1 MQSYEFFFD
10 LQNFLYTTSCIFIFG
25 KLKNFLYLCKMETT
39 RQQKVN
45 SVLQKDLAEILL
57 REVVVPNTMVSVT
70 SVNITP
76 DMSIARVNL
85 SIFATKD
92 KTTVL
97 KQIQTKKSEI
107 RYLLGE
113 RVKNQLRIVPDLQF
127 FIDDSLDRI
136 DRIDELLKNS

>member
-1 MQSYEFFFD
+1 
-10 LQNFLYTTSCIFIFG
+10 
-25 KLKNFLYLCKMETT
+25 MEST

-57 REVVVPNTMVSVT
+57 REVVVPNTMISVT

-85 SIFATKD
+85 SIFATND
-92 KTTVL
+92 KSAVL
-97 KQIQTKKSEI
+97 KHIQTKKSEI
-107 RYLLGE
+107 RFLLGE

-136 DRIDELLKNS
+136 DRIDELLKHS

>member
-1 MQSYEFFFD
+1 
-10 LQNFLYTTSCIFIFG
+10 
-25 KLKNFLYLCKMETT
+25 METT

-85 SIFATKD
+85 SIFATND
-92 KTTVL
+92 KTAVL